1 MVVGLGVD
9 LFDVTRMRAELC
21 RHGFDLPHLFAPP
34 EIEQCRGRRS
44 PEAELAARFASK
56 EALVKA
62 LGDEGPRAPRWPE
75 IEILAGADGHPRVQL
90 HGRLRERA
98 RQLGVTRIHLS
109 TTHAAG
115 VAIAT
120 AVLEATS

>member
-1 MVVGLGVD
+1 VVVGLGVD
-9 LFDVTRMRAELC
+9 LFDVTRMRAELR
-21 RHGFDLPHLFAPP
+21 RHGFDLPHLFAPS
-34 EIEQCRGRRS
+34 EIEQCRGRRR

-56 EALVKA
+56 EAVVKA
-62 LGDEGPRAPRWPE
+62 LGDEAHTGPHWPE
-75 IEILAGADGHPRVQL
+75 IEILASADGHPRVHL
-90 HGRLRERA
+90 HGGSRERA

-109 TTHAAG
+109 TTYAAG